1 MRAQP
6 AILLR
11 DLSWPEPGS
20 PAEQVLLAH
29 AEHAIS
35 VEIATPERF
44 ASIEREWRDLTT
56 RALAANVFMEPSIVA
71 AAAFADGVEM
81 HVLLAWAAKETAGP
95 VRLVGAWAFA
105 CRRPTSLVPLTVL
118 KSPVHPH
125 GCLGIPVLDADIAAD
140 VLMRMLDTVV
150 QEPDLPKL
158 VEINSLDDAGP
169 IAALFADVLAR
180 RGSRHVRLEPRR
192 RPQLVKG
199 LAEAAPLSSSREKAL
214 RQKRRRLD
222 KRGQLSCTTHQAPE
236 EIRAA
241 LEEFLAL
248 EIAGWKGKA
257 IERGHAIRRFPANEA
272 FFRAAIE
279 GLATRGLAKI
289 SALRSDGKPVAMQ
302 ITVQSGSTAFTWKSA
317 YDEAQRDCAPG
328 ILMLQEVT
336 AALLADPAIAVVDSC
351 NHRDDGYMA
360 EFWSGRKPVLDM
372 VLDARRGMTPAFL
385 LLGGAERARQRLQVE
400 ARRTHRALRSA
411 KASVSSFI
419 QSKLQRLRDIGAR
432 PPADE
437 SPTKTAPA
445 RIAKSAPA
453 AKPGR
458 ERSGRDAE

>member
-11 DLSWPEPGS
+11 DLPWPEAGS
-20 PAEQVLLAH
+20 PAEHVMLAE
-29 AEHAIS
+29 AEAAIS

-44 ASIEREWRDLTT
+44 ATIEREWRDLTA
-56 RALAANVFMEPSIVA
+56 RALAANVFMEPSVVA
-71 AAAFADGVEM
+71 AAAFADGVDV
-81 HVLLAWAAKETAGP
+81 HVLLAWAAKEAMGP

-105 CRRPTSLVPLTVL
+105 CRRPTSRLPLTVL

-125 GCLGIPVLDADIAAD
+125 ACLGIPVLDADIAAD
-140 VLMRMLDTVV
+140 VLMRMLDAVA

-158 VEINSLDDAGP
+158 VEINSFDDAGP
-169 IAALFADVLAR
+169 VASLFADVLAR
-180 RGSRHVRLEPRR
+180 RDSRHVRLEPRR

-199 LAEAAPLSSSREKAL
+199 VAEAAPLASSREKAL
-214 RQKRRRLD
+214 RQKRRRLG
-222 KRGQLSCTTHQAPE
+222 KRGQLSCTTHQAQG

-248 EIAGWKGKA
+248 EVAGWKGKA
-257 IERGHAIRRFPANEA
+257 IERGHAIRKAPANET

-279 GLATRGLAKI
+279 GLAVRGLAKI

-328 ILMLQEVT
+328 LLMLQEVT
-336 AALLADPAIAVVDSC
+336 ASFLADPAIGSVDSC

-372 VLDARRGMTPAFL
+372 VLDARRGMTPAFM
-385 LLGGAERARQRLQVE
+385 LLGGAERARQRFQAK
-400 ARRTHRALRSA
+400 ARRAHRALRSA
-411 KASVSSFI
+411 RASASSLI
-419 QSKLQRLRDIGAR
+419 RSMLQRLRDVGAR

-437 SPTKTAPA
+437 SPAQAAPA
-445 RIAKSAPA
+445 RA
-453 AKPGR
+453 AKLGR
-458 ERSGRDAE
+458 ERSGRDAG